1 LNFIGGGV
9 MIWAVDIVD
18 NYDKYMVVRSQLCKR
33 IFFHTSRSKHMLD
46 KDYTHRGNKMSIYMM
61 TTRRLSPFV

>member
-1 LNFIGGGV
+1 MDFFFFMLCLAIRRLPPLNFIGGGV

-33 IFFHTSRSKHMLD
+33 IFFSHIKEQA
-46 KDYTHRGNKMSIYMM
+46 YVG
-61 TTRRLSPFV
+61 